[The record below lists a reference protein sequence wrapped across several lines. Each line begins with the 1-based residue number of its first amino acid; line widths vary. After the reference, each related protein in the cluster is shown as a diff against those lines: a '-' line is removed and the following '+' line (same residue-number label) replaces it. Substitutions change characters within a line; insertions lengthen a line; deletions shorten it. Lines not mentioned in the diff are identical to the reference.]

1 MSLIDLIFNNWFI
14 TNQSKMNNLLKTSFV
29 SLLKIPK
36 YNYYFPNPTSQVH
49 HRVFSSFYT
58 ARSHCQTFNQRHQ
71 PKIEQIWSWQMEC
84 IFLIN
89 KRASQSVSWPI
100 GEMRED
106 TSTLKPQSKYMKPSK
121 DNSVSMLK
129 TDTSLFQTSN
139 KLSKSLCNIMILYDL
154 IRNLF
159 WIFF

>member
-1 MSLIDLIFNNWFI
+1 MIDLIFNNWFI
-14 TNQSKMNNLLKTSFV
+14 TNQSKMNNLFKTSFV

-58 ARSHCQTFNQRHQ
+58 ARSHCQTFNQHHQ
-71 PKIEQIWSWQMEC
+71 PKIEQIRSWQMEC

-89 KRASQSVSWPI
+89 KRAFQSVSWPI

-121 DNSVSMLK
+121 DNSVSISK
-129 TDTSLFQTSN
+129 TDTSLFQTLN
-139 KLSKSLCNIMILYDL
+139 KLSMSLCNIMILYDF

-159 WIFF
+159 WMIL

>member
-1 MSLIDLIFNNWFI
+1 
-14 TNQSKMNNLLKTSFV
+14 MNNLLKTSIV
-29 SLLKIPK
+29 SLFKIPK

-58 ARSHCQTFNQRHQ
+58 ARPYCQTFNQCHQ
-71 PKIEQIWSWQMEC
+71 LKIEQIRSWQMEC

-106 TSTLKPQSKYMKPSK
+106 TSMLKPQSKYMKPSK
-121 DNSVSMLK
+121 DNSVSILK
-129 TDTSLFQTSN
+129 TDTSLFQILN
-139 KLSKSLCNIMILYDL
+139 KLSKSLCNIMILYDF

-159 WIFF
+159 WTIFLLGLYFLYEDLELFFV